1 MPNGTRKCKICGCD
15 YPYCKTVTQD
25 RFRYQD
31 VACSPEHA
39 TEYFKKIELSRMT
52 KPVAV
57 EPVETPHEKDT
68 KNNNAISL
76 DNDPKMQP
84 KKSIP
89 KK

>member
-1 MPNGTRKCKICGCD
+1 MPKGTRKCKICGCE

-52 KPVAV
+52 EEFRANPEDAPI
-57 EPVETPHEKDT
+57 ESGKDDS
-68 KNNNAISL
+68 ILSL
-76 DNDPKMQP
+76 KKDSKIQHKKSVP
-84 KKSIP
+84 KK
-89 KK
+89 

>member
-1 MPNGTRKCKICGCD
+1 MPKGTRKCKICGCE

-52 KPVAV
+52 EELRTNPEDVPI
-57 EPVETPHEKDT
+57 ESGKDDST
-68 KNNNAISL
+68 LPLKKDSKIQHKKSV
-76 DNDPKMQP
+76 P
-84 KKSIP
+84 KK
-89 KK
+89 